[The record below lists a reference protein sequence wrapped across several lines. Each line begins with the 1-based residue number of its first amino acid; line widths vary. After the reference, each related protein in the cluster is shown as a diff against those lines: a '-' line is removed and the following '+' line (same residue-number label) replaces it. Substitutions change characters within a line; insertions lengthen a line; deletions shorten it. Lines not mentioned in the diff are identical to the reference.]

1 MWIWY
6 SQAGERLR
14 GWILTHGLEHGAWQV
29 ARLQEAVG
37 LLAGLRHPLL
47 HQHPITRWC
56 LQGPPAA
63 SKAERHI
70 SWFLR
75 PAKSVLSPWVLDIRP
90 CLQVCN

>member
-6 SQAGERLR
+6 SPASKRLR

-29 ARLQEAVG
+29 PRLQVAVG

-47 HQHPITRWC
+47 HQPPITRWC

-63 SKAERHI
+63 SKADRHI
-70 SWFLR
+70 SWLVPQAGR
-75 PAKSVLSPWVLDIRP
+75 VCAVAVGDIRP